1 MTRKTITIKYTELC
15 YYLFFSILFFAK
27 GIGLYD
33 GQMSFKVCLVLAAVP
48 VAVKLL
54 MTDYDRRQLLVSLAL
69 LLLGVIVYYRS
80 GEKSALVFL
89 VMMIGFKGISFDRIM
104 KLGLIVWSAAF
115 GLMVLKSILG
125 VGNEVVMAHHKFGLD
140 ILREGMGYSHPNVL
154 HVSYAVL
161 VVLIL
166 YVITDEKK
174 RIRAYILTLIVFLYS
189 ASYTGFMLV
198 IFLMAFH
205 IYFTYRKDMSVPEKI
220 LTQAVFPVC
229 VLFALFA
236 PLLVDPDTPLFSLLN
251 KLLNR
256 RFYASRLYL
265 LENPVTLLGQKI
277 YASHTYA
284 LDSSYVTLLIYG
296 GLLLFVLVCAGYLY
310 SIRQALK
317 ERNGKALSILL
328 SFSIAGVIEPFLFNF
343 SFKNLSLLV
352 VLFVRG
358 GSR

>member
-69 LLLGVIVYYRS
+69 LLLGVIVYYCS

-125 VGNEVVMAHHKFGLD
+125 AGNEVVMAHHKFGLD

-166 YVITDEKK
+166 YVITDEKS
-174 RIRAYILTLIVFLYS
+174 VS
-189 ASYTGFMLV
+189 G
-198 IFLMAFH
+198 H
-205 IYFTYRKDMSVPEKI
+205 IYLR
-220 LTQAVFPVC
+220 
-229 VLFALFA
+229 
-236 PLLVDPDTPLFSLLN
+236 
-251 KLLNR
+251 
-256 RFYASRLYL
+256 
-265 LENPVTLLGQKI
+265 
-277 YASHTYA
+277 
-284 LDSSYVTLLIYG
+284 
-296 GLLLFVLVCAGYLY
+296 
-310 SIRQALK
+310 
-317 ERNGKALSILL
+317 
-328 SFSIAGVIEPFLFNF
+328 
-343 SFKNLSLLV
+343 
-352 VLFVRG
+352 
-358 GSR
+358 